1 MKNEDKNQKFENEK
15 SDSEESGNESPKIEK
30 DNYEELPSLSNT
42 RSQNERNYNL
52 EKPWKNIE
60 KQKIKS
66 KGTELF
72 IGNLNIETKEEELYE
87 LFKKYGEIID
97 VRIKNNIYKTFIF
110 R

>member
-1 MKNEDKNQKFENEK
+1 MKNDDKTQKFESQK
-15 SDSEESGNESPKIEK
+15 SESEDYGNESPKIEK
-30 DNYEELPSLSNT
+30 DNYEEPQNLPNII
-42 RSQNERNYNL
+42 SQNSLNYNL
-52 EKPWKNIE
+52 EKPWKNLE

>member
-1 MKNEDKNQKFENEK
+1 MKNEDKNQKYENEK
-15 SDSEESGNESPKIEK
+15 SDSEQSGNESPKIEK

-60 KQKIKS
+60 
-66 KGTELF
+66 
-72 IGNLNIETKEEELYE
+72 TKEEELYE

-97 VRIKNNIYKTFIF
+97 VRKKNKINFIDKNT
-110 R
+110 

>member
-1 MKNEDKNQKFENEK
+1 MKNEDKNQKFEN
-15 SDSEESGNESPKIEK
+15 EESGNESPKIEK

-97 VRIKNNIYKTFIF
+97 VRK
-110 R
+110 